1 MISFVLGNGKSRKHF
16 DVSHYRS
23 YGNIYGCNAIYRD
36 EQVDYLI
43 AVDPPMAQEIIDN
56 KAHLTTNFY
65 TREHKRFNGIENI
78 NYPSKHLGWSSGP
91 TALWIASS
99 NSPKVIF
106 IAGFDFASA
115 DDKLNN
121 IYGSTQNYKQANSPA
136 TYFGNWIK
144 QTELT
149 IRDNPGIQYYR
160 ITTDEYKF
168 SPTNYYKYKNF
179 SNISYE
185 KMDEKLKTFRFE
197 PIS

>member
-1 MISFVLGNGKSRKHF
+1 MISFVLGNGKSRKQF
-16 DVSHYRS
+16 DIKHYRS

-56 KAHLTTNFY
+56 NAHLTTKFY
-65 TREHKRFNGIENI
+65 TREHKRFKGIDNI
-78 NYPSKHLGWSSGP
+78 NYPSKSLGWSSGP

-99 NSPKVIF
+99 NNPKVIF
-106 IAGFDFASA
+106 IAGFDFASS
-115 DDKLNN
+115 DEKLNN
-121 IYGSTQNYKQANSPA
+121 IYGSTQNYKQADSPA

-144 QTELT
+144 QTELI

-160 ITTDEYKF
+160 ITTEEYKF

-185 KMDEKLKTFRFE
+185 KMNEKLKTFRFE